1 MQINNKKCAVKRV
14 INMLSKKE
22 QAMLLS
28 FLDLYKYRY
37 IYNNKGEYL
46 FFKSNMYTLLVNKEI
61 LLENQGITGIYWKY
75 FIAERWKK
83 DDFKKQVCSI
93 AYNNEDEELKL
104 VVNKLRKFEELY
116 DWLYYNKPSYIQDYI
131 NPMLKGELY
140 SSYCINPNIKKY
152 IWSVYN
158 KIKKDFYEE
167 CKHSKK
173 QSNYTGTSLF
183 EEIETLF
190 DNN

>member
-1 MQINNKKCAVKRV
+1 MQINSNTCSVKHI

-22 QAMLLS
+22 KARLIS

-37 IYNNKGEYL
+37 IYNNKGDHL

-61 LLENQGITGIYWKY
+61 LIENQGITGICWKY
-75 FIAERWKK
+75 FIAERGEK
-83 DDFKKQVCSI
+83 DDFKKQICSI

-104 VVNKLRKFEELY
+104 VVNKIKRFDDLY
-116 DWLYYNKPSYIQDYI
+116 DWLYYNKPTYIQDYI
-131 NPMLKGELY
+131 EPMLKGEQY
-140 SSYCINPNIKKY
+140 SSYCINPNIRKC
-152 IWSVYN
+152 IWSVYH
-158 KIKKDFYEE
+158 KIKKDFNEE
-167 CKHSKK
+167 YKHSKK